1 MERLCEG
8 RNSIVEDL
16 RHHCWRG
23 SASGKPIPFEAGRAF
38 GTCAFD
44 SRPLR
49 QMWVCWGDWLALPGR
64 NPGALQSIE
73 GSNPSTPTKT
83 LYTRGC
89 SLNGESSR
97 LSIEQMPVRI
107 RSAAPTI
114 YHAVG

>member
-1 MERLCEG
+1 MTRL
-8 RNSIVEDL
+8 L
-16 RHHCWRG
+16 RIFVITVGEVRQVG
-23 SASGKPIPFEAGRAF
+23 SQSRLKRDVPLGLARSTRALSAK
-38 GTCAFD
+38 C
-44 SRPLR
+44 
-49 QMWVCWGDWLALPGR
+49 WVCWGDWLALPGR
-64 NPGALQSIE
+64 KPGALQSIE

-89 SLNGESSR
+89 SLKGESSR